1 MRRRGDILEL
11 RGRWAKIMSVCV
23 CLCVCHDRRDLSM
36 FTTKARPSKK
46 RKKVKIHEILIMTD
60 EVRSWTI
67 WTEPRQLVDR
77 LAMNRRMGI
86 LFS

>member
-1 MRRRGDILEL
+1 
-11 RGRWAKIMSVCV
+11 
-23 CLCVCHDRRDLSM
+23 M